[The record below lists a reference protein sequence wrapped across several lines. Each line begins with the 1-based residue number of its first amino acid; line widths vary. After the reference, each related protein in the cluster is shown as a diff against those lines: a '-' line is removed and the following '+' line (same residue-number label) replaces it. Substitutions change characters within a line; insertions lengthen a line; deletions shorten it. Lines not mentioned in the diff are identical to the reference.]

1 MPYPK
6 LALPNTFNWL
16 GFLVSMF
23 NERNLFPSSYPE
35 KSASSLFPSNIF
47 ILLTRLAGS
56 VWRAAIGLLRKYSVP
71 SIYIFL
77 TSSPF
82 AINFPSTIWKPGNF
96 FNKSSNSA
104 SSGTFNAFALNSVV
118 SPFWIIKGGLAVI
131 TTSSSTSG
139 SRLIIPTFVSAFT
152 RYFLLVAW

>member
-1 MPYPK
+1 MPYPR

-56 VWRAAIGLLRKYSVP
+56 VWRAAHRVTKEIFGSVD
-71 SIYIFL
+71 IDFL
-77 TSSPF
+77 DF
-82 AINFPSTIWKPGNF
+82 FP
-96 FNKSSNSA
+96 
-104 SSGTFNAFALNSVV
+104 VCH
-118 SPFWIIKGGLAVI
+118 
-131 TTSSSTSG
+131 
-139 SRLIIPTFVSAFT
+139 
-152 RYFLLVAW
+152 